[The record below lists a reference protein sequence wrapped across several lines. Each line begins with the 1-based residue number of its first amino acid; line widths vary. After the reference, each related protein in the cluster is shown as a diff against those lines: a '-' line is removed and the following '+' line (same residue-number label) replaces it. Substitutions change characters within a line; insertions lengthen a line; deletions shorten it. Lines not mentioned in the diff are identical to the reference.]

1 MQSNWAWL
9 LLHSALTQ
17 IDKWKKQVNI
27 ENVRESII
35 ILYIDILVVIVNKSI
50 YCLLYEYNCFHE
62 YIGYVYLPYDGN
74 FNFLIIVN

>member
-1 MQSNWAWL
+1 MQFNWAWL

-17 IDKWKKQVNI
+17 IDKWEKQVNI

-50 YCLLYEYNCFHE
+50 YCLMY
-62 YIGYVYLPYDGN
+62 
-74 FNFLIIVN
+74 